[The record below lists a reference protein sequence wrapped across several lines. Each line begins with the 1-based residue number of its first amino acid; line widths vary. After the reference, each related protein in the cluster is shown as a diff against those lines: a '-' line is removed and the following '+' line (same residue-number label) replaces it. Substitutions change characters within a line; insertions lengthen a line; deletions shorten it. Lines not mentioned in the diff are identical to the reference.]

1 MKVELVE
8 HNGLSM
14 VDMAIGECYDKGCY
28 VDVERRD
35 NRIKKVALQNKHS
48 SVLEFASFTFQIEAS
63 TKVLLEMTRHRMA
76 NYACKSS
83 RYTLNKGEIVFEL
96 TGDIEVDDIL
106 HGWKHTINYMVKIG
120 KSNEITSLML
130 PQCYQYRW
138 IAQFNARSLQ
148 NFLSLRMAKSA
159 HFMIREVATEMFNQ
173 IPDEMKYL
181 FEDKE

>member
-1 MKVELVE
+1 
-8 HNGLSM
+8 
-14 VDMAIGECYDKGCY
+14 
-28 VDVERRD
+28 
-35 NRIKKVALQNKHS
+35 
-48 SVLEFASFTFQIEAS
+48 
-63 TKVLLEMTRHRMA
+63 
-76 NYACKSS
+76 
-83 RYTLNKGEIVFEL
+83 
-96 TGDIEVDDIL
+96 
-106 HGWKHTINYMVKIG
+106 MVKIG